1 MPSVTKVSQ
10 MINANDE
17 NRVTLQSELDEDFAT
32 ANDAI
37 GSLIRKE
44 QTGFMKQIE
53 RRRQEVRYSLW
64 VAHIRQTLSMNCC
77 KKNHIIH
84 WQSHYWAN
92 IDHCHHILCHIGSS
106 AHQSI
111 NHSLMLSTQKRRKKN
126 DIKLPKTCKKGKEK
140 IA

>member
-17 NRVTLQSELDEDFAT
+17 NRARLQSELDEDFIKAD
-32 ANDAI
+32 DAI
-37 GSLIRKE
+37 ELLIRKE

-64 VAHIRQTLSMNCC
+64 VAHIRQTLS
-77 KKNHIIH
+77 II
-84 WQSHYWAN
+84 YN
-92 IDHCHHILCHIGSS
+92 RPLTTHILCQIGSS
-106 AHQSI
+106 THQSI